1 MRKLKNSLLYLAW
14 WDLFFIIPMFL
25 LFIYLP
31 TYNLVSVLLNI
42 VIVVFFSMGLILTTH
57 ILWNYFKRQD

>member
-14 WDLFFIIPMFL
+14 WDVFFIIPMFL

-42 VIVVFFSMGLILTTH
+42 VIVFFFSMGLILTTH

>member
-1 MRKLKNSLLYLAW
+1 MRKLKNSLQYLVW
-14 WDLFFIIPMFL
+14 WDVFFIIPMFL

-42 VIVVFFSMGLILTTH
+42 VIVFFFSMGLILTTH

>member
-1 MRKLKNSLLYLAW
+1 MRKLKNSLLYLVW
-14 WDLFFIIPMFL
+14 WDVFFIIPMFL

-42 VIVVFFSMGLILTTH
+42 VIVFFFSMGLILTTH

>member
-31 TYNLVSVLLNI
+31 TYNLVSALLNI
-42 VIVVFFSMGLILTTH
+42 VIVFFFSMGLILTTH

>member
-1 MRKLKNSLLYLAW
+1 MGKLKNSLLYLAW

-25 LFIYLP
+25 LFMYLP
-31 TYNLVSVLLNI
+31 TYNWVSILLNI